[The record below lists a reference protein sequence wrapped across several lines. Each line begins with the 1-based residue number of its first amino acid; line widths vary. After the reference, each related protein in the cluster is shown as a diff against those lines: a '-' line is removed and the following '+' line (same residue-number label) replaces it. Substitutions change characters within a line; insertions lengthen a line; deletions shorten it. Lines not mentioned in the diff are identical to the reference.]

1 MLLPP
6 ERSIFVLSS
15 IVWMEAASVG
25 SAAAPQLPSVGVY
38 VSVTDAKLP
47 TGVSKT
53 SVEVKPKGDGGMAA
67 DLIIDAD
74 GRIINISDLT
84 LQQPFKNTQATTK
97 HQQRIKDDC
106 YSLGKHEDIKKYQQF
121 AAWYITNFQ
130 PDSTQI
136 CVDRESVDETGRYT
150 RATLLLGRTGKYLKR
165 RAEYE
170 IKLELERSRVDTGR
184 KRISSKDQ
192 TPSEAHP
199 RATKTVGM
207 VTQDGHRA
215 LGSLGR
221 SIDLDPHLIAAPSW
235 PTAATHKRDR
245 YEEPMDLSRRGPSD
259 SSFTVMADT
268 SKGAEESSGRK
279 RPRKQSKPRR
289 LLASDRR
296 GADLREDYWAT
307 F

>member
-38 VSVTDAKLP
+38 VSVTDAELP

-106 YSLGKHEDIKKYQQF
+106 YSLGKARGYKK
-121 AAWYITNFQ
+121 
-130 PDSTQI
+130 I

-235 PTAATHKRDR
+235 PTAATHKPDR
-245 YEEPMDLSRRGPSD
+245 YEVPMDLSRRGPSD